1 MVQERDADSPDLE
14 WLPELAVGIP
24 EMDADHQMLFVC
36 IKAVV
41 AAIDAQRPRQE
52 IDATFAELMTGMIG
66 HFAREERMLVSRG
79 YEYADG
85 HALQHAHIL
94 EELGEIKAT
103 YLYDTDQAALEEVR
117 EFLAGWL
124 ASHIIDH
131 DFGYRDH
138 FARQPSSQES

>member
-1 MVQERDADSPDLE
+1 MTEQDYVGDSTMG
-14 WLPELAVGIP
+14 WKPELSVGIP
-24 EMDADHQMLFVC
+24 EMDADHQVLFQR
-36 IKAVV
+36 IEAVV
-41 AAIDAQRPRQE
+41 QVIDAKQPRAE
-52 IDATFAELMTGMIG
+52 VDRVFGELMTSMIG
-66 HFAREERMLVSRG
+66 HFAREEQLLLKRG

-103 YLYDTDQAALEEVR
+103 FLYDADQDALEEVR
-117 EFLAGWL
+117 EFLSGWL

-138 FARQPSSQES
+138 FARLPPA